1 MVTTIEN
8 LNKKVDDLYEKNND
22 YYAILKKLED
32 DNLLTTKKNVELNS
46 ELERLKQAMDCYD
59 IDPDDEHLI
68 TFPHPKASFT
78 STRTRELN
86 RLSAPSYLN
95 NTHHSKKKKRVANKV
110 SSMMTTQAHQPNTTK
125 TTSTKQNNNYTLNE
139 KMKSNEKKLITGVSP
154 GQYFSN
160 SNSIGNTNGYYIKNS
175 VREKG
180 ARMRLKKKGTNSLS
194 SSNENKSNFLKGL
207 LGHDSSPAL
216 SIFKGAQKKA
226 KNISML

>member
-1 MVTTIEN
+1 MNNTILN
-8 LNKKVDDLYEKNND
+8 MNKKADELYEKNNR
-22 YYAILKKLED
+22 YYTIITKLETESALVKTQ
-32 DNLLTTKKNVELNS
+32 NEELKAEVDS
-46 ELERLKQAMDCYD
+46 LKQLVDCYD
-59 IDPDDEHLI
+59 IDPEDEQMV

-95 NTHHSKKKKRVANKV
+95 NTQLSKKKKKAGGSKV
-110 SSMMTTQAHQPNTTK
+110 SSMLNTQSQPVSNPAKANTKAQNGECTK
-125 TTSTKQNNNYTLNE
+125 V
-139 KMKSNEKKLITGVSP
+139 KSNDKKMVNGMSP

-160 SNSIGNTNGYYIKNS
+160 SSSMGNTNGYYIKNS

-194 SSNENKSNFLKGL
+194 SSNENKSNFLKGQ
-207 LGHDSSPAL
+207 LGHDSSPAQ
-216 SIFKGAQKKA
+216 SIFKGAQKRA